1 MGMEMMNGKEKKQD
15 DSLDTAFGKLSLDRE
30 QQQFFLQ
37 QRKLFLW
44 DGVDDETSKRL
55 VMQLLYLDGQNHDD
69 ITLLINSPG
78 GVISSG
84 LAIYDAMQAVKSDVS
99 TVVCGQAASM
109 GAVLAA
115 AGAAGKRYSWPNS
128 RIMIH
133 QPLIHGRF
141 YGPAT
146 DVKIQAEE
154 MLKIRHKL
162 NRILAQHTGR
172 TEEQIEQE
180 TDRDNF
186 MSAEEAKAY
195 GLVDQVQTVF

>member
-1 MGMEMMNGKEKKQD
+1 MSEKEKTTPIEQE
-15 DSLDTAFGKLSLDRE
+15 LSRLSMDRE
-30 QQQFFLQ
+30 QREFFAK
-37 QRKLFLW
+37 RRELFLW
-44 DGVDDETSKRL
+44 DGVDDETAMRL
-55 VMQLLYLDGQNHDD
+55 VQQLLYLDAQSHED
-69 ITLLINSPG
+69 ITLFINSPG

-84 LAIYDAMQAVKSDVS
+84 LAIYDAMQAVESDVR

-115 AGAAGKRYSWPNS
+115 SGAAGKRCSWPHA

-133 QPLIHGRF
+133 QPLISGQY

-146 DVKIQAEE
+146 DVQIQADE
-154 MLKIRHKL
+154 MLRIRQEL
-162 NRILAQHTGR
+162 NRILAKHTGR
-172 TEEQIEQE
+172 TEEEIERD

-195 GLVDQVQTVF
+195 GLVDKVELLR

>member
-1 MGMEMMNGKEKKQD
+1 MTEINAKEKEKELTESILEKF
-15 DSLDTAFGKLSLDRE
+15 SLERE
-30 QQQFFLQ
+30 QREFFLK

-44 DGVDDETSKRL
+44 EGVDDETAKSL
-55 VMQLLYLDGQNHDD
+55 VLQLLYLDSQSKED
-69 ITLLINSPG
+69 IYLFINSPG

-84 LAIYDAMQAVKSDVS
+84 LAVYDAMQAIRSDVV

-115 AGAAGKRYSWPNS
+115 AGTAGKRYCWPNS

-133 QPLIHGRF
+133 QPLINGQF

-146 DVKIQAEE
+146 DVQIQAEE
-154 MLKIRHKL
+154 MLKVRQKL
-162 NRILAQHTGR
+162 NRILAKHTGR
-172 TEEQIEQE
+172 TEEQIEKE

-195 GLVDQVQTVF
+195 GLVDSVETLF

>member
-1 MGMEMMNGKEKKQD
+1 MSEKEKTTPIEQE
-15 DSLDTAFGKLSLDRE
+15 LSRLSMDRE
-30 QQQFFLQ
+30 QREFFAK
-37 QRKLFLW
+37 RRELFLW
-44 DGVDDETSKRL
+44 DGVDDETAMRL
-55 VMQLLYLDGQNHDD
+55 VQQLLYLDSQSHED
-69 ITLLINSPG
+69 ITLFINSPG

-84 LAIYDAMQAVKSDVS
+84 LAIYDAMQAVESDVR

-115 AGAAGKRYSWPNS
+115 SGAAGKRYSWPHA

-133 QPLIHGRF
+133 QPLISGQY

-146 DVKIQAEE
+146 DVQIQADE
-154 MLKIRHKL
+154 MLRIRQEL
-162 NRILAQHTGR
+162 NRILAKHTGH
-172 TEEQIEQE
+172 TEEEIERD

-195 GLVDQVQTVF
+195 GLVDKVELLR

>member
-1 MGMEMMNGKEKKQD
+1 MTEEGEEKKGQD
-15 DSLDTAFGKLSLDRE
+15 VGRTLEGLSVARE
-30 QQQFFLQ
+30 RLEYFAKT
-37 QRKLFLW
+37 RRLFLW
-44 DGVDDETSKRL
+44 DGVDDDTAKNL
-55 VMQLLYLDGQNHDD
+55 VQQLLYLDSLNHED
-69 ITLLINSPG
+69 ITLFINSPG

-84 LAIYDAMQAVKSDVS
+84 LAIYDAMQSVESDVR

-115 AGAAGKRYSWPNS
+115 AGTAGKRFSWPHS

-133 QPLIHGRF
+133 QPLISGQY

-146 DVKIQAEE
+146 DVQIQADE
-154 MLKIRHKL
+154 MLRIRQEL
-162 NRILAQHTGR
+162 NRILAKHTGR
-172 TEEQIEQE
+172 TEEEIERD

-195 GLVDQVQTVF
+195 GLVDVVDNVH

>member
-1 MGMEMMNGKEKKQD
+1 MSEKEKTTPIEQE
-15 DSLDTAFGKLSLDRE
+15 LSRLSMDRE
-30 QQQFFLQ
+30 QREFFAK
-37 QRKLFLW
+37 RRELFLW
-44 DGVDDETSKRL
+44 DGVDDETAMRL
-55 VMQLLYLDGQNHDD
+55 VQQLLYLDAQSHED
-69 ITLLINSPG
+69 ITLFINSPG

-84 LAIYDAMQAVKSDVS
+84 LAIYDAMQAVESDVR

-115 AGAAGKRYSWPNS
+115 SGAAGKRCSWPHA

-133 QPLIHGRF
+133 QPLISGQY

-146 DVKIQAEE
+146 DVQIQADE
-154 MLKIRHKL
+154 MLRIRQEL
-162 NRILAQHTGR
+162 NRILAKHTGH
-172 TEEQIEQE
+172 TEEEIERD

-195 GLVDQVQTVF
+195 GLVDKVELLR

>member
-1 MGMEMMNGKEKKQD
+1 MSEKEKTTPIEQE
-15 DSLDTAFGKLSLDRE
+15 LSRLSMDRE
-30 QQQFFLQ
+30 QREFFAK
-37 QRKLFLW
+37 RRELFLW
-44 DGVDDETSKRL
+44 DGVDDETAMRL
-55 VMQLLYLDGQNHDD
+55 VQQLLYLDAQSHED
-69 ITLLINSPG
+69 ITLFINSPG

-84 LAIYDAMQAVKSDVS
+84 LAIYDAMQAVESDVR

-115 AGAAGKRYSWPNS
+115 SGAAGKRCSWPHA

-133 QPLIHGRF
+133 QPLISGQY

-146 DVKIQAEE
+146 DVQIQADE
-154 MLKIRHKL
+154 MLRIRQEL
-162 NRILAQHTGR
+162 NRILAKHTGH
-172 TEEQIEQE
+172 TEEEIERD

-195 GLVDQVQTVF
+195 GLVDVVENVH

>member
-1 MGMEMMNGKEKKQD
+1 MMTEEGEEEKK
-15 DSLDTAFGKLSLDRE
+15 GKDVEKTLEGLSVARE
-30 QQQFFLQ
+30 RLEYFAKN
-37 QRKLFLW
+37 RKLFLW
-44 DGVDDETSKRL
+44 DGVDDDTAKNL
-55 VMQLLYLDGQNHDD
+55 VQQLLYLDSLNHDD
-69 ITLLINSPG
+69 ITLFINSPG

-84 LAIYDAMQAVKSDVS
+84 LAIYDAMQSVESDVR

-115 AGAAGKRYSWPNS
+115 SGTAGKRFSWPHA

-133 QPLIHGRF
+133 QPLISGQY

-146 DVKIQAEE
+146 DVQIQADE
-154 MLKIRHKL
+154 MLRIRQEL
-162 NRILAQHTGR
+162 NRILAKHTGR
-172 TEEQIEQE
+172 TEEEIERD

-195 GLVDQVQTVF
+195 GLVDVVENVH

>member
-1 MGMEMMNGKEKKQD
+1 MTQQNNDQD
-15 DSLDTAFGKLSLDRE
+15 TDLKTTLDKLSIDRE
-30 QQQFFLQ
+30 QQEFLIK

-44 DGVDDETSKRL
+44 DSVDDETAKRL
-55 VMQLLYLDGQNHDD
+55 VLQMLYLDSQSQED
-69 ITLLINSPG
+69 IILFINSPG

-84 LAIYDAMQAVKSDVS
+84 LAIYDAMQAIRSDVA

-109 GAVLAA
+109 GAVLAT
-115 AGAAGKRYSWPNS
+115 AGAAGKRYCWPHS

-146 DVKIQAEE
+146 DVQIQAEE

-162 NRILAQHTGR
+162 NRILARHTGR
-172 TEEQIEQE
+172 TEEQIEKE

-186 MSAEEAKAY
+186 MSAEEAKTY
-195 GLVDQVQTVF
+195 GLVDIVQTFL

>member
-1 MGMEMMNGKEKKQD
+1 MSEKEKTTPIEQE
-15 DSLDTAFGKLSLDRE
+15 LSRLSMDRE
-30 QQQFFLQ
+30 QREFFAK
-37 QRKLFLW
+37 RRELFLW
-44 DGVDDETSKRL
+44 DGVDDETAMRL
-55 VMQLLYLDGQNHDD
+55 VQQLLYLDSQSHED
-69 ITLLINSPG
+69 ITLFINSPG

-84 LAIYDAMQAVKSDVS
+84 LAIYDAMQAVESDVR

-115 AGAAGKRYSWPNS
+115 SGAAGKRYSWPHS

-133 QPLIHGRF
+133 QPLISGQY

-146 DVKIQAEE
+146 DVQIQADE
-154 MLKIRHKL
+154 MLRIRQEL
-162 NRILAQHTGR
+162 NRILAKHTGH
-172 TEEQIEQE
+172 TEEEIERD

-195 GLVDQVQTVF
+195 GLVDKVELLR